1 MDDTLPDTRPFA
13 GFEWM
18 LALRYLRARRREGFI
33 SVISLFSFLGIA
45 LGVGTLIV
53 VMSVFNG
60 FHEELLNKILG
71 FSGHAAVYRQDQEP
85 IKDYMAVQ
93 DRISKVAGVTRV
105 MSLVEGQAM
114 VSSLKTATGS
124 LVRGVSESDI
134 VKLPSLNNKDL
145 HTAIAVPGTL
155 DETPNFAGFDKA
167 GGIAIGEGMS
177 RRHQVGL
184 GSTIT
189 LIAPN
194 GPDTVIGNT
203 PRIRDYTVVAIFK
216 MGMSDY
222 DDGVVYM
229 PINEA
234 QDFFSTDGGATGL
247 EVMVDDPDAVQG
259 KLAALLDAAGP
270 DLTVQTWQ
278 SRNVAFFNALA
289 VERNVVIMV
298 VSLVVLVAALNI
310 ISGLFMLVKDKGSNI
325 AILRTMGATKGSIM
339 RVFFITGAA
348 IGTFGT
354 LVGLILGL
362 IVCANANNIRN
373 AIQWFSGV
381 DPFNAE
387 LYYLAQLPAKV
398 SYSQTFWIV
407 VMALVISYLATLYP
421 SWKAAKLDPVEALR
435 YE

>member
-1 MDDTLPDTRPFA
+1 MSSSLPDTRPFA

-60 FHEELLNKILG
+60 FHEELLGKILG
-71 FSGHAAVYRQDQEP
+71 FSGHASVYRQDQDP
-85 IKDYMAVQ
+85 IKDYKAVQ

-124 LVRGVSESDI
+124 LVRGVSEEDI
-134 VKLPSLNNKDL
+134 VKLPAINNKDL
-145 HTAIAVPGTL
+145 RTAIAVPGTL
-155 DETPNFAGFDKA
+155 DDKPTLIGFDKA
-167 GGIAIGEGMS
+167 GGIAIGEGMA

-184 GSTIT
+184 GNTIT

-194 GPDTVIGNT
+194 GPDTVIGIT

-234 QDFFSTDGGATGL
+234 QDFFSTDSGATSL
-247 EVMVDDPDAVQG
+247 EIMVDDPDAVQT
-259 KLAALLDAAGP
+259 KLATLLDAAGP

-354 LVGLILGL
+354 FVGLVLGL
-362 IVCANANNIRN
+362 IICANANNIRN

-381 DPFNAE
+381 DPFNPE

-398 SYSQTFWIV
+398 DYTQTFWIV
-407 VMALVISYLATLYP
+407 FFALVMSYLATLYP
-421 SWKAAKLDPVEALR
+421 SWKAARLDPVEALR

>member
-1 MDDTLPDTRPFA
+1 MSGSLPDTKPFA

-45 LGVGTLIV
+45 LGVATLIV

-60 FHEELLNKILG
+60 FHAELLDKILG
-71 FSGHAAVYRQDQEP
+71 FSGHANIYRTDQNP
-85 IKDYMAVQ
+85 ITDYKAIAE
-93 DRISKVAGVTRV
+93 RISKVPGVTQV
-105 MSLVEGQAM
+105 LALTEGQAM
-114 VSSLKTATGS
+114 VSSDRNATGA
-124 LVRGVSESDI
+124 LVRGVSDGDI
-134 VKLPSLNNKDL
+134 LKLSSINNKDL
-145 HTAIAVPGTL
+145 QSAIAVPGTL
-155 DETPNFAGFDKA
+155 DEKPSLEGFTKA
-167 GGIAIGEGMS
+167 GGIAIGQGMA
-177 RRHQVGL
+177 RRHQIGL
-184 GSTIT
+184 GSTVN

-203 PRIRDYTVVAIFK
+203 PRIRAYMVVATFK

-222 DDGVVYM
+222 DDGVIYM
-229 PINEA
+229 PIAEA
-234 QDFFSTDGGATGL
+234 QDFFSTDEGATGF
-247 EVMVDDPDAVQG
+247 EVMVDDPDTVKEKVASLMTAV
-259 KLAALLDAAGP
+259 GP

-278 SRNVAFFNALA
+278 DRNVAFFNALA

-310 ISGLFMLVKDKGSNI
+310 VSGLFMLVKDKGSNI

-339 RVFFITGAA
+339 RIFFITGAA

-354 LVGLILGL
+354 FVGLILGL
-362 IVCANANNIRN
+362 IICANANNIRN
-373 AIQWFSGV
+373 AIQWLSGV

-387 LYYLAQLPAKV
+387 LYYLAKLPAKV
-398 SYSQTFWIV
+398 DLSQTFWIV
-407 VMALVISYLATLYP
+407 LMALIMSYLATLYP

>member
-1 MDDTLPDTRPFA
+1 VSDNLPDTKPFA
-13 GFEWM
+13 KFEWQI
-18 LALRYLRARRREGFI
+18 ALRYLRARRREGFI
-33 SVISLFSFLGIA
+33 SVISFFSFVGIA
-45 LGVGTLIV
+45 LGVATLIV

-60 FHEELLNKILG
+60 FHEELLDKILG
-71 FSGHAAVYRQDQEP
+71 FSGHASVYRPDQEP
-85 IKDYMAVQ
+85 IKDYKDVQ
-93 DRISKVAGVTRV
+93 ARIAKVQGVTRV
-105 MSLVEGQAM
+105 ISLVEGQAM
-114 VSSLKTATGS
+114 VSSLKTATGA
-124 LVRGVSESDI
+124 LVRGIGEDDML
-134 VKLPSLNNKDL
+134 KLSSINNKDL
-145 HTAIAVPGTL
+145 QTAVTIPGTL
-155 DETPNFAGFDKA
+155 DEAPTLKGFEKS
-167 GGIAIGEGMS
+167 GGVAIGEGMA
-177 RRHQVGL
+177 RRHQLGL
-184 GSTIT
+184 GSPVT

-203 PRIRDYTVVAIFK
+203 PRIRDYTVTAIFK

-222 DDGVVYM
+222 DSGVVYM
-229 PINEA
+229 PIDEA
-234 QDFFSTDGGATGL
+234 ADFFSSDGGATGL
-247 EVMVDDPDAVQG
+247 EIMVEDPDKIQN
-259 KLAALLDAAGP
+259 KLATLLDAAGP

-339 RVFFITGAA
+339 RVFFLTGAA

-354 LVGLILGL
+354 LVGTVIGLLI
-362 IVCANANNIRN
+362 CANANNIRN
-373 AIQWFSGV
+373 AIQWLSGV
-381 DPFNAE
+381 DPFNSE

-398 SYSQTFWIV
+398 DPVQTFWIV
-407 VMALVISYLATLYP
+407 IMALIMSYLATLYP

>member
-1 MDDTLPDTRPFA
+1 MVEGLPDTKPFA
-13 GFEWM
+13 GFEWQ

-45 LGVGTLIV
+45 LGVATLIV

-60 FHEELLNKILG
+60 FHEELLSKILG
-71 FSGHAAVYRQDQEP
+71 FSGHASVYRQDQDP
-85 IKDYMAVQ
+85 IANYKEVQ
-93 DRISKVAGVTRV
+93 TRLEKVQGVTRV
-105 MSLVEGQAM
+105 IALVEGQAM
-114 VSSLKTATGS
+114 VSSIRTATGA
-124 LVRGVSESDI
+124 LVRGISEDDLI
-134 VKLPSLNNKDL
+134 KLPSINNKDL
-145 HTAIAVPGTL
+145 HTQLAVAGVEDANPTL
-155 DETPNFAGFDKA
+155 AGFDKSD
-167 GGIAIGEGMS
+167 GIAIGEGLA
-177 RRHQVGL
+177 RRHQLAL
-184 GSTIT
+184 GSPIT

-222 DDGVVYM
+222 DEGVVYM
-229 PINEA
+229 PIKEA
-234 QDFFSTDGGATGL
+234 QDFFSTNSGATGL
-247 EVMVDDPDAVQG
+247 EVMVEDPDAVQG
-259 KLAALLDAAGP
+259 QTAQLLDAAGP

-278 SRNVAFFNALA
+278 TRNVAFFNALA

-325 AILRTMGATKGSIM
+325 AILRTMGATKGAIM
-339 RVFFITGAA
+339 RVFFLTGAA

-354 LVGLILGL
+354 FVGLIVGVL
-362 IVCANANNIRN
+362 ICINADNIRHG
-373 AIQWFSGV
+373 IQWLSGV
-381 DPFNAE
+381 DPFNPE
-387 LYYLAQLPAKV
+387 FYYLAQLPAKI
-398 SYSQTFWIV
+398 SYQQTFWIV
-407 VMALVISYLATLYP
+407 VMALLISYLATLYP